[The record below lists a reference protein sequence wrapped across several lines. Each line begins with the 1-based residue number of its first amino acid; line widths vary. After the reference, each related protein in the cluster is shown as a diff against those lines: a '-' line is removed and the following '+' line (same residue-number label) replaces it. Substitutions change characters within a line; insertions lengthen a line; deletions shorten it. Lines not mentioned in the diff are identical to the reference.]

1 MDMTENT
8 SNQATETQY
17 ATFGAGCFW
26 QVEENFRAI
35 DGVVDAVVGYE
46 GGHVDNPTYEQVCG
60 GDTGHVEVTQVEFD
74 PARVSYED
82 LVRKYFEI
90 HDPTQLNRQ
99 GPDIGWQYRSV
110 IFAHS
115 DEQSETARKV
125 LESEQS
131 RFKAPIATTIEEAK
145 PFWRAEEYH
154 QCYLQ
159 KRSTGPVGRLSSL
172 LRH

>member
-1 MDMTENT
+1 MTEIK
-8 SNQATETQY
+8 TEK

-35 DGVVDAVVGYE
+35 DGVLDAVVGYE
-46 GGHVDNPTYEQVCG
+46 GGHVENPTYEQVCS
-60 GDTGHVEVTQVEFD
+60 GDTGHVEVTEVEFD
-74 PARVSYED
+74 PERVSYED
-82 LVRKYFEI
+82 LVRKYFAI

-99 GPDIGWQYRSV
+99 GPDVGWQYRSV

-115 DEQSETARKV
+115 DEQAEIARRV

-131 RFKAPIATTIEEAK
+131 RFDKPIVTTIEPAK

-159 KRSTGPVGRLSSL
+159 KRHSPAGMLNVLLGR
-172 LRH
+172 

>member
-1 MDMTENT
+1 MTTENGT
-8 SNQATETQY
+8 TQTEK

-26 QVEENFRAI
+26 QVEMAFKEI
-35 DGVVDAVVGYE
+35 DGVVDTAVGYE

-74 PARVSYED
+74 PARVNYED

-99 GPDIGWQYRSV
+99 GPDVGWQYRSV
-110 IFAHS
+110 IFADS
-115 DEQSETARKV
+115 DEQAEIAKQVIERT
-125 LESEQS
+125 QS
-131 RFKAPIATTIEEAK
+131 RFRDPIVTEVEPAA

-154 QCYLQ
+154 QCYLE
-159 KRSTGPVGRLSSL
+159 KRGSASGLLGTLLGR
-172 LRH
+172 

>member
-1 MDMTENT
+1 MSDRSE
-8 SNQATETQY
+8 NQAMNTQK

-26 QVEENFRAI
+26 QVEENFRAV
-35 DGVVDAVVGYE
+35 DGVVDALVGYE
-46 GGHVDNPTYEQVCG
+46 GGHVDNPTYEQVCSG
-60 GDTGHVEVTQVEFD
+60 TTGHVEVTQVEFD
-74 PARVSYED
+74 PQRVSYED

-99 GPDIGWQYRSV
+99 GPDVGHQYRSV

-115 DEQSETARKV
+115 SEQAETARKV
-125 LESEQS
+125 LESEQP
-131 RFKAPIATTIEEAK
+131 RFDRPIVTTIEEAK

-159 KRSTGPVGRLSSL
+159 KRQSQSGILSSL
-172 LRH
+172 LGR